1 MMQHDEIEGQSV
13 TKIYLVLPSPPSFL
27 SMTNTS
33 LFVQWNQYEV
43 FLDNYNFTLIAF
55 LGSEEEHLFHT
66 FLRKY
71 FQNAQIFYVKIQ
83 QVKCLT
89 SDRLPALLSAQIK
102 KVKNSEMTL
111 MIMTGQR

>member
-1 MMQHDEIEGQSV
+1 MIN
-13 TKIYLVLPSPPSFL
+13 I
-27 SMTNTS
+27 S
-33 LFVQWNQYEV
+33 LFIHWNQYEV

-55 LGSEEEHLFHT
+55 LGSEEEHLFHK

-89 SDRLPALLSAQIK
+89 SDRLPAVLSA
-102 KVKNSEMTL
+102 
-111 MIMTGQR
+111 